1 MWPFFFLNAGCFSRY
16 LQVES
21 CCSCQDLE
29 TCHLIIFLLLMLV
42 YDQSCQVMLLLFF
55 IQVIE
60 LIMYVQSHFM
70 AGQCDVNW
78 ILIFMVIPVMRWF
91 DFFCRW
97 ATYKSTRCEG
107 RGGRTQSAMWAAT
120 ACRDRDG
127 PTAFRAGMSCRGT
140 WKFEA

>member
-1 MWPFFFLNAGCFSRY
+1 MQAVSAGY

-42 YDQSCQVMLLLFF
+42 YDQLSQVMLLLFF

-70 AGQCDVNW
+70 AAQCELNINVYGYTCN
-78 ILIFMVIPVMRWF
+78 VEYF
-91 DFFCRW
+91 DHF
-97 ATYKSTRCEG
+97 YE
-107 RGGRTQSAMWAAT
+107 
-120 ACRDRDG
+120 
-127 PTAFRAGMSCRGT
+127 
-140 WKFEA
+140 